1 MGRAGYFAKKV
12 MLSVA
17 DIHLAKD
24 NEGCR
29 SLNPITYNVRTKE
42 HLKRLRGRMYRLPH
56 GRQYTKLIGDEF
68 NLIGEDILIKSPV
81 TCECG
86 TAVCS
91 HCYGPDL
98 FHTNKGVGVGAFAGA
113 YVTEPVTQNVL
124 SVKHLN
130 TTVSETIKFSDDFDK
145 FFALTANEISIS
157 TVLDNQQNY
166 SLLIIKDNIVSL
178 SELSEGEITDF
189 LTIFHVKD
197 LTTGEIF
204 EINEG
209 SMKEMYLSP
218 DLMEMLKSVKPKK
231 GVYEINFM
239 DIADDCSLFLISIEN
254 NELTKPLYNIMGVLD
269 SQKKRDELGMS
280 TISDVCQTMLDLII
294 DAGIDAQA
302 VHCEMLIVPL
312 VRDKDDIHKRPD
324 FTRYLASEK
333 SQILTLTSALQN
345 HPSPLVGLSSSYL
358 NRQLKNPLTF
368 KKCGTSVVD
377 PFFKSTL

>member
-17 DIHLAKD
+17 DIYLAD
-24 NEGCR
+24 HNEPCR

-42 HLKRLRGRMYRLPH
+42 HLNRLRGRMYRLPNA
-56 GRQYTKLIGDEF
+56 RRYTKMIGDEMD
-68 NLIGEDILIKSPV
+68 LIGQDILVKSPV

-86 TAVCS
+86 TAICQ

-113 YVTEPVTQNVL
+113 YVTEPVTQRVL

-130 TTVSETIKFSDDFDK
+130 TTVSETITFSDTFDK
-145 FFALTANEISIS
+145 FFTLVAGEIGIASS
-157 TVLDNQQNY
+157 LENQQKY
-166 SLLIIKDNIVSL
+166 SLIIIQDNIVSL

-189 LTIFHVKD
+189 LTLFHVKD
-197 LTTGEIF
+197 LSTGEVY
-204 EINEG
+204 EINE
-209 SMKEMYLSP
+209 SEMKEMYLSP
-218 DLMEMLKSVKPKK
+218 DLMAILKSVKPKK

-239 DIADDCSLFLISIEN
+239 DIPDDCSLFLISIEN

-269 SQKKRDELGMS
+269 SKKKREEIGMRS
-280 TISDVCQTMLDLII
+280 ISDICQTMLDLII
-294 DAGIDAQA
+294 ESDIDAQA
-302 VHCEMLIVPL
+302 VHSEILIIPL
-312 VRDKDDIHKRPD
+312 VRDIDDIHRRPD
-324 FTRYLASEK
+324 FTKYLASDK
-333 SQILTLTSALQN
+333 SQILTLTSALLN

-368 KKCGTSVVD
+368 KKCAESVVD
-377 PFFKSTL
+377 PFFKPTL